1 MGKTQQR
8 SQGIEAKLQF
18 VRLAQKQ
25 DLPLLHHYHL
35 REMTSAPRPTR
46 TDLRRRTRFVAQKL
60 LAVFACRRGYFASE
74 YPLA

>member
-1 MGKTQQR
+1 MGKTQQC

-25 DLPLLHHYHL
+25 DLHLPHHHHL

-46 TDLRRRTRFVAQKL
+46 TGRCRRTRFVAQKL
-60 LAVFACRRGYFASE
+60 FAVFACRRGYFASE